1 MSNEGESIQTEWN
14 QSKAT
19 HKRLDT
25 LFSLLHEHALT
36 HDWSSC
42 KSILY
47 RLLAEASSVLTEE
60 EYSDCEEKIEACSDW
75 DRKVDPGDT
84 QKNFLDA
91 EKTIRMKLQEHGM
104 MMAEQEYK
112 TIAGEN

>member
-1 MSNEGESIQTEWN
+1 MSSDKDSIQTEWN

-47 RLLAEASSVLTEE
+47 RLLAEASSVLTED
-60 EYSDCEEKIEACSDW
+60 EYDTCEEKIEACSNW
-75 DRKVDPGDT
+75 DRKVNQEDT
-84 QKNFLDA
+84 QKKFLDA

-104 MMAEQEYK
+104 MIAEQP
-112 TIAGEN
+112 ENNTGRM

>member
-1 MSNEGESIQTEWN
+1 MSSDDDSIQTEWN

-25 LFSLLHEHALT
+25 LFSLLHEHALSD
-36 HDWSSC
+36 DWSSC

-47 RLLAEASSVLTEE
+47 RLLAEASSVLTQE
-60 EYSDCEEKIEACSDW
+60 EYKDCEEKIEGCKGW
-75 DRKVDPGDT
+75 DRKVNESDT
-84 QKNFLDA
+84 QKDFLEA

-104 MMAEQEYK
+104 MIAEQP
-112 TIAGEN
+112 ENHTGRM